1 MLPESWLTLAKA
13 AFPQVQALRGTK
25 FSTYIGWQI
34 AGAYWIIEYGDVILR
49 LTHLGASSFRF
60 VIGNITYRR
69 RAVARRAEL
78 EGVDDFVRSQ
88 CSAATPTLE
97 LRLLGAV

>member
-1 MLPESWLTLAKA
+1 MTPADSPPADSPPAESTHVW
-13 AFPQVQALRGTK
+13 VQA
-25 FSTYIGWQI
+25 YIGWQI
-34 AGAYWIIEYGDVILR
+34 AGAYWIIGYGDVILR

-69 RAVARRAEL
+69 AVARRAEL
-78 EGVDDFVRSQ
+78 ERVDDLVRSH
-88 CSAATPTLE
+88 CFAATPTLE